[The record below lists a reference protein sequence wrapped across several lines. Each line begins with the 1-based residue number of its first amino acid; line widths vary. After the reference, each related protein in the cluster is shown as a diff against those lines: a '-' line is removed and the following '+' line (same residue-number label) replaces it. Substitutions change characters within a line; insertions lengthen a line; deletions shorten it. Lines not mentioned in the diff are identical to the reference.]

1 MLSLSQ
7 NMYTKYILMYV
18 RAGYDDK
25 FKQIVY
31 GIDNALCWFL
41 INNIQ
46 ER

>member
-31 GIDNALCWFL
+31 GIDNALC
-41 INNIQ
+41 
-46 ER
+46 